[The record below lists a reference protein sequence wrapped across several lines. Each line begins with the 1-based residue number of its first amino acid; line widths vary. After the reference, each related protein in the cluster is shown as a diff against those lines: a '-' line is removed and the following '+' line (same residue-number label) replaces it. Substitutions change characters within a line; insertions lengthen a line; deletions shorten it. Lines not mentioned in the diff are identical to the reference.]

1 MKSIWKLLAIVL
13 LSGCAALSQEA
24 EPAGDPPGRIVNLRS
39 GEVLQPAQLLQRLAP
54 APRLLV
60 GEKHDNR
67 EHHRI
72 ERWLATEL
80 AARRPQGS
88 VLLEMLTPSQQAKV
102 EQAQA
107 RLRAG
112 QPLSGAALAQ
122 AVDWLPGWPWPLY
135 GKLAEHVMRAPYP
148 VLAANLDRNEMQAV
162 YRSQVQLPGQ
172 ASTRPEVRA
181 KLSELIR
188 EEHGGEVKAEH
199 LASMLAVQQARDRR
213 MAERLL
219 AAPAPA
225 LLIAGAYHAAADIGV
240 PLHVRDLQPQTP
252 LRVLILAEEGM
263 KLDARQGDYAWF
275 AAPARP

>member
-1 MKSIWKLLAIVL
+1 MKSIWKLLLIAL
-13 LSGCAALSQEA
+13 LSGCAALAPET
-24 EPAGDPPGRIVNLRS
+24 EPAGDPPGRIVDLRS
-39 GEVLQPAQLLQRLAP
+39 GATLQPAQLLRQLADT
-54 APRLLV
+54 PRLLV

-107 RLRAG
+107 GLRAG
-112 QPLSGAALAQ
+112 QSWSGEALAQ
-122 AVDWLPGWPWPLY
+122 AVDWQPGWPWPLY
-135 GKLAEHVMRAPYP
+135 GKLAEHLLRAPYP
-148 VLAANLDRNEMQAV
+148 LLAANLDRNEMQAV

-188 EEHGGEVKAEH
+188 EEHGGELKAEH

-225 LLIAGAYHAAADIGV
+225 LLMAGAYHAAADIGV
-240 PLHVRDLQPQTP
+240 PLHVRDLQPQVP

-275 AAPARP
+275 VAPVRP

>member
-1 MKSIWKLLAIVL
+1 MKSIWKLLGIVL
-13 LSGCAALSQEA
+13 LSGCAALPQET
-24 EPAGDPPGRIVNLRS
+24 DPPGRIVDLRS
-39 GEVLQPAQLLQRLAP
+39 GEALQPAQLLQRLAP

-60 GEKHDNR
+60 GEKHDNP

-102 EQAQA
+102 EQTQA
-107 RLRAG
+107 ALRAG
-112 QPLSGAALAQ
+112 KPLSGKALAQ
-122 AVDWLPGWPWPLY
+122 AVDWQPGWPWPLY
-135 GKLAEHVMRAPYP
+135 GKLAEHALSAPYP
-148 VLAANLDRNEMQAV
+148 LLAANLDKSEMRTV
-162 YRSQVQLPGQ
+162 YRSQAQLSGR
-172 ASTRPEVRA
+172 ASTRPEVRV

-188 EEHGGEVKAEH
+188 EEHGGQLTAEH

-240 PLHVRDLQPQTP
+240 PLHVRDLQPQAP

-263 KLDARQGDYAWF
+263 KLDAGQADYVWF
-275 AAPARP
+275 VAPVRR

>member
-1 MKSIWKLLAIVL
+1 MKSIWKLLGITL
-13 LSGCAALSQEA
+13 LSGCAALA
-24 EPAGDPPGRIVNLRS
+24 PDADPPGRIVDLRS
-39 GEVLQPAQLLQRLAP
+39 GETLRPEQLLRQLAP
-54 APRLLV
+54 TPRLLV

-72 ERWLATEL
+72 ERWLAAEL

-88 VLLEMLTPSQQAKV
+88 VLLEMLTPSQQVKV
-102 EQAQA
+102 EQVQA
-107 RLRAG
+107 GLRAG

-122 AVDWLPGWPWPLY
+122 AVDWQPGWPWPLY
-135 GKLAEHVMRAPYP
+135 GKLAEHLLRAPYP
-148 VLAANLDRNEMQAV
+148 LLAANLDKNEMQAV
-162 YRSQVQLPGQ
+162 YRSQVQLPGR
-172 ASTRPEVRA
+172 ASTQPAVRA

-188 EEHGGEVKAEH
+188 EEHGGEVKAAH

-225 LLIAGAYHAAADIGV
+225 MLIAGAYHAAADIGV

-252 LRVLILAEEGM
+252 LTVLILAEEGM

-275 AAPARP
+275 VAPAQQ

>member
-1 MKSIWKLLAIVL
+1 MKSIWKLLLIALLRLRRAGARNRAGRRSARPHRGLAQRRDAAAGATAAAI
-13 LSGCAALSQEA
+13 GGHAAA
-24 EPAGDPPGRIVNLRS
+24 IG
-39 GEVLQPAQLLQRLAP
+39 
-54 APRLLV
+54 

-107 RLRAG
+107 GLRAG
-112 QPLSGAALAQ
+112 QSWSGEALAQ
-122 AVDWLPGWPWPLY
+122 AVDWRPGWPWPLY
-135 GKLAEHVMRAPYP
+135 GKLAEHLLRAPYP
-148 VLAANLDRNEMQAV
+148 LLAANLDRNEMQAV

-188 EEHGGEVKAEH
+188 EEHGGELKAEH

-225 LLIAGAYHAAADIGV
+225 LLMAGAYHAAADIGV
-240 PLHVRDLQPQTP
+240 PLHVRDLQPQVP

-275 AAPARP
+275 VAPVRP